1 MGLRAAR
8 HRLYVHPD
16 RRPGGARSARYG
28 LSAAELPVGRRGLR
42 PTHCSDH
49 AGLSRECFRVKAV
62 VRVAP
67 CVSAI
72 RARVRLLS
80 ARSPT
85 HLWRWA
91 LLGFCLT
98 APAAPAT
105 DRFTTA

>member
-1 MGLRAAR
+1 MGARRPYALRAPR
-8 HRLYVHPD
+8 GRQ
-16 RRPGGARSARYG
+16 ARSARHG
-28 LSAAELPVGRRGLR
+28 LSAAGLPFGRRGLR
-42 PTHCSDH
+42 PTHCDH

-62 VRVAP
+62 ARVAP

-105 DRFTTA
+105 DRFTK